1 MFKLNFTARLS
12 IEIPDRFRTKNL
24 KLKRSFLTLF
34 LFDFIGISSDLET
47 GILGKLV
54 PMWKTKIPNT
64 VEDGMD
70 PIHVLWIGWKW
81 ISDFWVDWMKPEELR
96 WF

>member
-47 GILGKLV
+47 GILGNGKR
-54 PMWKTKIPNT
+54 NS
-64 VEDGMD
+64 E
-70 PIHVLWIGWKW
+70 H
-81 ISDFWVDWMKPEELR
+81 
-96 WF
+96 